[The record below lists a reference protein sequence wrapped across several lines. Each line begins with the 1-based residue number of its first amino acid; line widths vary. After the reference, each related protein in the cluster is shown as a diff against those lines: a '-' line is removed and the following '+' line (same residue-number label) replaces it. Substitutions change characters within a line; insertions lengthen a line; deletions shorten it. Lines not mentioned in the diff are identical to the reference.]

1 MFADDSSNSYSI
13 VDDSVFYYSYND
25 LPVDPTVSFIFCRTL
40 NSSVSFNNNYYSFYS
55 EGPTTFKL
63 KWSGTVGVPLYL
75 YKNNE
80 LLMNISSNSSSII
93 INVEFGNIYYVTD
106 VLFTSSDFFAL
117 RFPLYEPTILRSLIF
132 LGSSNALTGSYYS
145 DSLLVCFLN
154 PLPLSFFNIKV
165 QDSSYFYYS
174 SSGII
179 PSNVQTVFSSDVYY
193 LNPRISLDSFI
204 NYSSYDFVILNNS
217 VPFYLSVNSDS
228 DFLVSFTFNQYT
240 SSSGSV
246 PHYSA
251 SFTVLTSHLK
261 NIYIPLPDNSTD
273 YYKLLNFGVSSSSAG
288 SYTELIIDHVQEVV
302 DLRGYFRP
310 LTSFYSHLLDPFVF
324 VSSSSNISF
333 IIAFVFSIISILL
346 LIFILVFAIFRI
358 RKGKG

>member
-1 MFADDSSNSYSI
+1 MFAEGDSDSYIIDDDSI
-13 VDDSVFYYSYND
+13 FYYSD
-25 LPVDPTVSFIFCRTL
+25 HSLPVDPTVSFIFARTL
-40 NSSVSFNNNYYSFYS
+40 NSSVSFNTNFTSFYS
-55 EGPTTFKL
+55 EGSTTFKL

-80 LLMNISSNSSSII
+80 LLKNISSNSSSVIFD
-93 INVEFGNIYYVTD
+93 VEFGNIYYVTD
-106 VLFTSSDFFAL
+106 VLFQSSDFFAL
-117 RFPLYEPTILRSLIF
+117 RFPLYDPTILRSLIF
-132 LGSSNALTGSYYS
+132 LGSSTALSGSNYS
-145 DSLLVCFLN
+145 ASVLACFLN

-165 QDSSYFYYS
+165 QDSAYRYYS
-174 SSGII
+174 NSGII
-179 PSNVQTVFSSDVYY
+179 PYNVQTVFSSDVYY
-193 LNPRISLDSFI
+193 LNPRISIDSFI
-204 NYSSYDFVILNNS
+204 NNSAYDFVILNNS

-246 PHYSA
+246 PHYSV
-251 SFTVLTSHLK
+251 SYTVLTSHLK

-273 YYKLLNFGVSSSSAG
+273 YYKLLNFGVTTSSAG
-288 SYTELIIDHVQEVV
+288 SYTELIIDNVQEVV

-310 LTSFYSHLLDPFVF
+310 LTSFYSHLLDPLVF

-333 IIAFVFSIISILL
+333 IIAFVFSIISILI
-346 LIFILVFAIFRI
+346 LIFIIVFAIFRI